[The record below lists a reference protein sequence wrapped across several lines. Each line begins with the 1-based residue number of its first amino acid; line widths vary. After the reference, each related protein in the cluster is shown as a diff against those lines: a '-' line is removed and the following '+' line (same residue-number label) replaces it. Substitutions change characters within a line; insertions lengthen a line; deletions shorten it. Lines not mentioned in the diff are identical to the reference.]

1 MRVKTTSLHGKSRA
15 VLGDHNA
22 ISDISGFKFK
32 ASEMR
37 KMEGVDKD
45 LLVHWTEWNPE
56 HPQLHIIPRIDDQT
70 VINVRENPADIF
82 AETSSGDYLLQNGDT
97 LLFNASAPLEVSFN

>member
-1 MRVKTTSLHGKSRA
+1 MRLTSRRRTHSGRNRA
-15 VLGDHNA
+15 ILGEHNV

-37 KMEGVDKD
+37 KMEGVDRD

-56 HPQLHIIPRIDDQT
+56 QPQLHIESRPDDT
-70 VINVRENPADIF
+70 SVENVRLRGTDKFF
-82 AETSSGDYLLQNGDT
+82 ATTGWILVVGFWNDSNIWVDT
-97 LLFNASAPLEVSFN
+97 ATWND

>member
-1 MRVKTTSLHGKSRA
+1 MRRRGGKLYGGTRA
-15 VLGDHNA
+15 DLGDHNA

-45 LLVHWTEWNPE
+45 LS
-56 HPQLHIIPRIDDQT
+56 
-70 VINVRENPADIF
+70 A
-82 AETSSGDYLLQNGDT
+82 LL
-97 LLFNASAPLEVSFN
+97 